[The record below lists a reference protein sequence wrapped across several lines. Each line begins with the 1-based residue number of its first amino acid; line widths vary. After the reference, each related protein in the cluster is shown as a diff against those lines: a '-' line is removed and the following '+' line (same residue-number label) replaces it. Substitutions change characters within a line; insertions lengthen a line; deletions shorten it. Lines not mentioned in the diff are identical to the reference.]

1 MYYKDNKILYNI
13 IGAALVLIVVSI
25 TLYYQFNKLT
35 QRSFYDESGKKT
47 VNGITNNAEVVFD
60 SYGVPH
66 ITCSNEEDLYFT
78 LGYIHAQDRLW
89 QMDLVRR
96 IAEGRLSEILGKD
109 VLEYDKLFRTVGIGR
124 FAYKLHEGI
133 SPKSKQILA
142 SYSKGVNEFISQ
154 NNRKLPLEFDI
165 LNYKPEE
172 WKPEH
177 SLMVIRMMAWQ
188 LNLSWMTEFM
198 FGEIANKYGFEK
210 AKDFFPNYPEDGPFI
225 IKDDRKISGSSN
237 TNNYGKNNFAILG
250 RGFFESV
257 ISYRNYFGLLGT
269 QIGSNSW
276 VVNGAK
282 TEGGKPI
289 LANDPHLVLQ
299 TPSNWYEVI
308 LKNTGDNS
316 SVCGFSIPGA
326 PGVAIGSNG
335 TISWGIT
342 NLMNDDSD
350 FMILKRDTAFTD
362 KYRLNNTL
370 YNIDSTEEYIK
381 IKDIKDEVP
390 LTIYNT
396 NAGPVVSKLEKVHFT
411 GESNFKTNEKE
422 ILTLRWTGFEI
433 SDEIKAFYDVYH
445 SKNWNEFRS
454 SLNSFGLPASNFTF
468 ADVNGN
474 IGYQAAGK
482 VPVREDD
489 YVLNGSVPNI
499 GELEWKGFIKQ
510 EDLPSVYNPQENFI
524 VTANNKA
531 QKDLKFY
538 VSNLYEPHYRAKR
551 IEDVLKSKQSMNAQ
565 DFKLLQNDVVSLQ
578 AKEYFGYLLEA
589 FKDSSKVTTDET
601 KLLNMIKKWDYNLN
615 KLSGLATLFAEFEIQ
630 LYVELYK
637 YKLGEKLF
645 FDYVYVNN
653 IPIRNTS
660 KLLKENSS
668 WIIGDSKDST
678 KNNARDILIR
688 KVFKAAVNKCIERF
702 GSSDPEK
709 WEWGDVHQVIIRHPM
724 GSVPALS
731 KTLNIG
737 PFEVN
742 GTGTTVNNTQF
753 SFQRAIQKQE
763 FECFVGASMRF
774 IFDFNETKFYYSALP
789 SGQSGQPEHRN
800 YANQTKLWSNAE
812 YKKVYLDS
820 EELKRSSEEVKVLIL
835 TP

>member
-13 IGAALVLIVVSI
+13 IGAVLVIIVVSV

-35 QRSFYDESGKKT
+35 QRSFYDETGKKS
-47 VNGITNNAEVVFD
+47 VIGLTNSSEIVFD

-66 ITCSNEEDLYFT
+66 ITCSNEDDLFFS
-78 LGYIHAQDRLW
+78 LGYMHAQDRLW
-89 QMDLVRR
+89 QMDLIRR
-96 IAEGRLSEILGKD
+96 IAEGRLSEIFGMD
-109 VLEYDKLFRTVGIGR
+109 VLEYDKLFRTIGISR
-124 FAYKLHEGI
+124 FAYTLYEGI
-133 SPKSKQILA
+133 SPKSKQILS

-177 SLMVIRMMAWQ
+177 SLMVIRMMGWQ
-188 LNLSWMTEFM
+188 LNLSWMTEYM
-198 FGEIANKYGFEK
+198 FGEITNKYGFEK

-225 IKDDRKISGSSN
+225 IKGEKKNSGSLNSN
-237 TNNYGKNNFAILG
+237 GFGKSNFALLG

-276 VVNGAK
+276 VVNGVK

-299 TPSNWYEVI
+299 APSNWYEVV
-308 LKNTGDNS
+308 LKNQGDNTF
-316 SVCGFSIPGA
+316 VCGFSIPGA

-335 TISWGIT
+335 EISWGIT

-350 FMILKRDTAFTD
+350 FMILKRDSVYTN

-396 NAGPVVSKLEKVHFT
+396 IAGPVVSKLEKVQFT
-411 GESNFKTNEKE
+411 GESNFKTNDKE
-422 ILTLRWTGFEI
+422 ILTLRWTGYEL
-433 SDEIKAFYDVYH
+433 SDEINAFYDVYH
-445 SKNWNEFRS
+445 SRNWKEFKS
-454 SLNSFGLPASNFTF
+454 SLSGFGLPASNFTY

-482 VPVREDD
+482 VPIREND
-489 YVLNGSVPNI
+489 YVLNGSVPNL
-499 GELEWKGFIKQ
+499 GEMEWKGFINQ

-531 QKDLKFY
+531 EKDLKIY
-538 VSNLYEPHYRAKR
+538 ISNLYEPQYRAKR
-551 IEDVLKSKQSMNAQ
+551 IEEVLKSKQSMNSQ
-565 DFKLLQNDVVSLQ
+565 DFILLQNDVVSLQ
-578 AKEYFGYLLEA
+578 AKEYFGYVLDA
-589 FKDSSKVTTDET
+589 YKDSSKVTTEEM
-601 KLLNMIKKWDYNLN
+601 KILNMIKKWDYNLN
-615 KLSGLATLFAEFEIQ
+615 KLSGLATLFAEFELQ
-630 LYVELYK
+630 LYIELYK

-645 FDYVYVNN
+645 FDYIYLNN

-668 WIIGDSKDST
+668 WIIGDPKDST
-678 KNNARDILIR
+678 KKEPRDVLIK
-688 KVFKAAVNKCIERF
+688 KVFKAAISKCVERF
-702 GSSDPEK
+702 GSSEPET
-709 WEWGDVHQVIIRHPM
+709 WEWGEVHQVIIRHPM
-724 GSVPALS
+724 GSVPALG

-737 PFEVN
+737 PIEVN
-742 GTGTTVNNTQF
+742 GTGTTVNNTQY
-753 SFQRAIQKQE
+753 SFQKAIQKQE
-763 FECFVGASMRF
+763 FECFVGASTRF
-774 IFDFNETKFYYSALP
+774 VFDFNEPKYYYSVLP

-820 EELKRSSEEVKVLIL
+820 EELKRSSEDVKVLIL